1 MAALTMLRAKSSLGL
16 LLLVLALA
24 IGACG
29 GSDSP
34 DATATVTPP
43 ETTAASSGGAP
54 STSTSVPQA
63 TAPQPTTQTGS
74 GGGATSTSTP
84 VPQPS
89 STQTSS
95 GGFGGTVGLDDA
107 LDEAIR
113 LYEDLIDALA
123 TVTDEASARAAAPH
137 VASIIDK
144 FEGLDNLMGDYTDA
158 EIANAALSSRFFGF
172 GQELSNEMIRI
183 AANPAV
189 FVLLAEAFEDLENLG
204 EN

>member
-1 MAALTMLRAKSSLGL
+1 MAALTMLWAKSSLGL

-24 IGACG
+24 FGACG
-29 GSDSP
+29 GSDSL

-43 ETTAASSGGAP
+43 ETTAASSGGA
-54 STSTSVPQA
+54 TSTANPVPQA
-63 TAPQPTTQTGS
+63 TAPQPS
-74 GGGATSTSTP
+74 A
-84 VPQPS
+84 
-89 STQTSS
+89 TQTSS

-113 LYEDLIDALA
+113 LYEELIDALA

-137 VASIIDK
+137 VASIIEK
-144 FEGLDNLMGDYTDA
+144 FEGLDKVMGDYTDA
-158 EIANAALSSRFFGF
+158 EIANAALSTRFFGF
-172 GQELSNEMIRI
+172 GQELGNEMMRI